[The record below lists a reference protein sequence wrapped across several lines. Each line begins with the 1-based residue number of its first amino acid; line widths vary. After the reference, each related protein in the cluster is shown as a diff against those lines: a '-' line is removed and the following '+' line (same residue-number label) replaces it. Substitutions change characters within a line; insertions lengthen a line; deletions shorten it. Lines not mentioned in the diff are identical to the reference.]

1 MKTTSMF
8 IAAVAALTA
17 ANMYAARNAPWSKEK
32 AWEWYDAQP
41 WIRGCNY
48 MPASAANRVDQW
60 QELGCE
66 ERFAEVDRELEL
78 GESIGFNALRIIVE
92 EQGFGVWLA
101 EHDGFMARFERMLTV
116 MAKHKMR
123 AIVVL
128 GNDCSRPKEIWTL
141 PKPGV
146 QPCDWGYHGGRKRS
160 QHGSF
165 AGQIGYTSLDDPEL
179 NPKFFRMCEE
189 LLTKYKDDDRILF
202 WNLWNEPGN
211 GRRREISVP
220 HIRQIF
226 ELAWKIDP
234 KQPLAADVWQGK
246 YGADDDPNLAQKL
259 GGELSDI
266 ISFHCY
272 NPVETQQ
279 RIVADLK
286 ARYGRPMLNT
296 EWLARIRHN
305 DVFDTYPFF
314 AQNRIGCTCWGF
326 VAGKYQTYE
335 PWESMWNE
343 IAKGKGQQYDLT
355 KWFHDLFRPSLR
367 PYDPK
372 EIDVIKHV
380 NAQMD
385 AEREGKSLRAKI
397 AKSCKIVGEDMW
409 YGYRRTKFD
418 FKGRTAWVVEPSC
431 TPKKGVPWTWTMQWA
446 EAFVDRT
453 GVPDLLAKGYHHVTL
468 DVFDTRMDDSGLKA
482 CAEFQDFLVKELGFV
497 KKCNLIGM
505 SWGGFF
511 STRYAAAYPQNVRRI
526 YLDAPLLNFDGFSSM
541 SIGPWAAA
549 APADGKWTAD
559 PRMPVN
565 LAPQIVK
572 GDIPVLLLYGG
583 QDQTVPPASNAEL
596 FAARFKA
603 AGGRIEVVKRGGF
616 GHHPHGVDPNKT
628 DTIVRFVTTAK

>member
-1 MKTTSMF
+1 MRKVSF
-8 IAAVAALTA
+8 VLAAVLAATSLF
-17 ANMYAARNAPWSKEK
+17 AARNAPWTKEK
-32 AWEWYDAQP
+32 AWEWYNAQP

-60 QELGCE
+60 QELGSE
-66 ERFAEVDRELEL
+66 ARFAEVECELALAET
-78 GESIGFNALRIIVE
+78 IGFNALRILVE
-92 EQGFGVWLA
+92 EQGFGVWLV
-101 EHDGFMARFERMLTV
+101 EHDGFMARFERMLSI

-146 QPCDWGYHGGRKRS
+146 QQYDVGYHGGRRRT

-165 AGQIGYTSLDDPEL
+165 PGAVGYTVLDDPEL
-179 NPKFFRMCEE
+179 APKFYRMCEE
-189 LLTKYKDDDRILF
+189 LLTKYRDDDRILF

-211 GRRREISVP
+211 NNRSPLTCENMRKL
-220 HIRQIF
+220 F
-226 ELAWKIDP
+226 DMAWRIDP
-234 KQPLAADVWQGK
+234 KQPLAADIWRVRGQHAEGRSPAEK
-246 YGADDDPNLAQKL
+246 MA
-259 GGELSDI
+259 GELSDI
-266 ISFHCY
+266 ISYHCY
-272 NPVETQQ
+272 GNLQMQQ
-279 RIVADLK
+279 QTIQALR
-286 ARYGRPMLNT
+286 ARWGRPLVNT
-296 EWLARIRHN
+296 EWLARIN
-305 DVFDTYPFF
+305 GDEVFTSYPLF
-314 AQNRIGCTCWGF
+314 AQNRVGCTCWGF

-335 PWESMWNE
+335 PYESMW
-343 IAKGKGQQYDLT
+343 ADQFTYKRPDAPVT
-355 KWFHDLFRPSLR
+355 KWYHDLFRPSHH

-372 EIDVIKHV
+372 EIDVIRRV

-397 AKSCKIVGEDMW
+397 AKSCKITGEDMW
-409 YGYRRTKFD
+409 YGYRRTKFE
-418 FKGRTAWVVEPSC
+418 FKGRKAWVVEPSC
-431 TPKKGVPWTWTMQWA
+431 TPKKGIPWTWTMQWA

-468 DVFDTRMDDSGLKA
+468 DVFDTRMDENGLKA

-526 YLDAPLLNFDGFSSM
+526 YLDAPLLNFDGFDAM
-541 SIGPWAAA
+541 AIGPWANA
-549 APADGKWTAD
+549 APADGKWTDD

-565 LAPQIVK
+565 LAGKIVK

-583 QDQTVPPASNAEL
+583 QDRTVPPAKNAEL
-596 FAARFKA
+596 FAARFKE
-603 AGGRIEVVKRGGF
+603 AGGRIEVVKRDAF
-616 GHHPHGVDPNKT
+616 GHHPHGVDPNKV
-628 DTIVRFVTTAK
+628 DRIVKFVTTAK